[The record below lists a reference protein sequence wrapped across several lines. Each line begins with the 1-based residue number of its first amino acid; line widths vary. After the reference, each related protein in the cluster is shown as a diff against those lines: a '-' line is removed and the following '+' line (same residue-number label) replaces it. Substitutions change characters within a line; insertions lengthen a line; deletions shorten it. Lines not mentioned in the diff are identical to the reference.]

1 MVLTAERRRLLSL
14 EVPLG
19 ALGLA
24 LICLSLLFARTGIPP
39 LPPAPLVRLGIAS
52 PLTGMTR
59 SFVALASGDLAA
71 AFHWHP
77 LGPLAFGACIAAVVA
92 AALSW
97 TSSGRMKRLP
107 GSLSRRWVWTA
118 TGLVVAAAW
127 ARQIVVF
134 G

>member
-1 MVLTAERRRLLSL
+1 MVLTAERRRLLSM
-14 EVPLG
+14 EIPLG

-59 SFVALASGDLAA
+59 SFVALASGDLAG
-71 AFHWHP
+71 AFHRHP
-77 LGPLAFGACIAAVVA
+77 LGPLAFGACIAAVVVA
-92 AALSW
+92 ATSW
-97 TSSGRMKRLP
+97 TSAGRMERLA
-107 GSLSRRWVWTA
+107 GLLSRRWVWTV
-118 TGLVVAAAW
+118 TGLGVAATW
-127 ARQIVVF
+127 ARQIVVL